1 MITLVR
7 KSTKADHL
15 ARNYANL
22 DQMANYN
29 AKPLVGRHSRCGR
42 PPTGFPGSQQ
52 DFRAPMWPTRCKVVA
67 IFAAKSHQHERL
79 VFPPIHG
86 PADAKRSQRETDYE
100 PPTSGALNLSISSCR
115 VNLQS
120 VDSLGEFPGPPGAAA
135 ELPEDAPGFELGVR
149 SLAGS
154 AKPRVRA
161 VGIF

>member
-29 AKPLVGRHSRCGR
+29 AKPLVARHSRCGR

-67 IFAAKSHQHERL
+67 IFAAKSQ
-79 VFPPIHG
+79 
-86 PADAKRSQRETDYE
+86 
-100 PPTSGALNLSISSCR
+100 CR
-115 VNLQS
+115 FFLLFNMQAIRIGRRYGLTYWVPE
-120 VDSLGEFPGPPGAAA
+120 VIPGAYC
-135 ELPEDAPGFELGVR
+135 D
-149 SLAGS
+149 
-154 AKPRVRA
+154 
-161 VGIF
+161 